1 MEPKLST
8 EIMTGLKRMGNST
21 LVSDEVFV
29 KSLQCGMTT
38 ITQPDFT
45 SANLSSISSGSS
57 KGDVVKEA
65 HCALLSLFVESARL
79 DLTLDSLTVFLE
91 TKANWPQTRC
101 KMLADA
107 YAACVSKV
115 QACLSNISVHPPH
128 IVDVQ
133 WSLNHNTKSSSNKQT
148 TSSFVSVQFETEG
161 LPEGQEDKLVKFE
174 CTLAELQD
182 MVSKL
187 KEALRQVEHIAHI

>member
-45 SANLSSISSGSS
+45 SANLS
-57 KGDVVKEA
+57 K
-65 HCALLSLFVESARL
+65 
-79 DLTLDSLTVFLE
+79 